1 MENIVQVRAHLLPH
15 AFAPDPDHA
24 NLRLAAR
31 AAVTYSLVFAFAW
44 LVLGSA
50 DATLFAAFAVY
61 GLGSL
66 LASSVVLYVWF
77 RRRRYF

>member
-15 AFAPDPDHA
+15 ALASDPDHA

-61 GLGSL
+61 GLL
-66 LASSVVLYVWF
+66 VLANFGGPTRNRLAAF
-77 RRRRYF
+77 C